1 MGHGRR
7 QERPE
12 RLAEKLVR
20 IRAKLGLS
28 QTGMSAALERQGVKV
43 RASSVAL
50 YELGLRVPGLL
61 TIVAYAEI
69 AGLSTDK
76 LINDKLDL
84 SAKYK

>member
-1 MGHGRR
+1 LIGHGK

-12 RLAEKLVR
+12 DLAKKLIK

-28 QTGMSAALERQGVKV
+28 QTGMANALERHGVKATRGYV
-43 RASSVAL
+43 SR
-50 YELGLRVPGLL
+50 YELGMRIPGLL

-69 AGLSTDK
+69 AGISTDK

-84 SAKYK
+84 PAKYK